1 MCEEALLEKHDV
13 NNLSNL
19 NRLINIYSYDENNE
33 EIAEY
38 FNGVFIIT
46 HNQKE
51 SIGFNES
58 ISIKLDR
65 KKQKEIKELNKIRTE
80 EHSFIK
86 FLSNRIL
93 STKQEDRLWFNTSKN
108 SK

>member
-1 MCEEALLEKHDV
+1 
-13 NNLSNL
+13 
-19 NRLINIYSYDENNE
+19 
-33 EIAEY
+33 
-38 FNGVFIIT
+38 
-46 HNQKE
+46 
-51 SIGFNES
+51 
-58 ISIKLDR
+58 
-65 KKQKEIKELNKIRTE
+65 KEIKELNKIRTE